1 VSVQE
6 TVTPTQAETPP
17 LPAADLSLRGLVRL
31 ALGNVRQFGML
42 AALVLGLVL
51 FQFTTGGVMLK
62 SLNVT
67 NIFLQ
72 NGYIMVMVLGM
83 LLVIV
88 IGHIDLSIGSVA
100 GSPAPSPP

>member
-1 VSVQE
+1 
-6 TVTPTQAETPP
+6 
-17 LPAADLSLRGLVRL
+17 
-31 ALGNVRQFGML
+31 
-42 AALVLGLVL
+42 
-51 FQFTTGGVMLK
+51 MLK

-88 IGHIDLSIGSVA
+88 IGHIDLSVGSVA
-100 GSPAPSPP
+100 ALPGAVAAVVMMTSLSGSIRSWRSS

>member
-1 VSVQE
+1 
-6 TVTPTQAETPP
+6 
-17 LPAADLSLRGLVRL
+17 
-31 ALGNVRQFGML
+31 
-42 AALVLGLVL
+42 
-51 FQFTTGGVMLK
+51 MLK

-88 IGHIDLSIGSVA
+88 IGHIDLSVGSVA
-100 GSPAPSPP
+100 AFTGAVAAVHDDEPAARPDPGRHPHAGPRAG